1 MRNPYETLGIST
13 NATLEQIETAYNARR
28 TALLEQ
34 EEGNPEIA
42 AELQDLEDAYAQV
55 STLGRFPLARS
66 EPVRPAPDPILSIV
80 NELTAPID
88 GYPGIE
94 SSQTCPYC
102 GYQNPAK
109 AITCLACN
117 KQISRPCPNCG
128 LSLPLGLMVCPRC
141 NTIVREHDIQR
152 LADAEIT
159 ERRVQEDRVTNQI
172 RVEALEDVHRQRR
185 VFGFLFWILVVVVT
199 IAVCAIGLY
208 ALNYFGSQ

>member
-1 MRNPYETLGIST
+1 
-13 NATLEQIETAYNARR
+13 
-28 TALLEQ
+28 
-34 EEGNPEIA
+34 
-42 AELQDLEDAYAQV
+42 
-55 STLGRFPLARS
+55 
-66 EPVRPAPDPILSIV
+66 
-80 NELTAPID
+80 
-88 GYPGIE
+88 
-94 SSQTCPYC
+94 
-102 GYQNPAK
+102 
-109 AITCLACN
+109 
-117 KQISRPCPNCG
+117 
-128 LSLPLGLMVCPRC
+128 MVCPRC